1 MLILPIKRHWF
12 NMLLSGEKKEE
23 YREIKPYYI
32 SRLAKYVNKSPFWAK
47 FVNGYSHTSP
57 SFNALVQVKYG
68 IGKTEWG
75 AEPNT
80 EYFVLS
86 IITIEE

>member
-32 SRLAKYVNKSPFWAK
+32 SRLAKYVNKSPFWSK
-47 FVNGYSHTSP
+47 FVN
-57 SFNALVQVKYG
+57 
-68 IGKTEWG
+68 
-75 AEPNT
+75 
-80 EYFVLS
+80 
-86 IITIEE
+86 